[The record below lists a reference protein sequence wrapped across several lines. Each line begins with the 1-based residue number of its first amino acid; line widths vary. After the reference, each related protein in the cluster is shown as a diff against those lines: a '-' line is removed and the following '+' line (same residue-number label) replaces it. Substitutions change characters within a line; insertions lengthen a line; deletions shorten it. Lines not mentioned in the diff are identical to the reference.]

1 MFTEAVHS
9 ACTDIIPVPSPTKA
23 ITGWSGNATYYSFGD
38 TCSVASCPAGTKIDS
53 HSELDLVVTREFSE
67 SLDAYLTIMNV
78 TDEEDIVARAPK
90 NGARAQ
96 MPRAALVG
104 LRWKF

>member
-1 MFTEAVHS
+1 M
-9 ACTDIIPVPSPTKA
+9 
-23 ITGWSGNATYYSFGD
+23 
-38 TCSVASCPAGTKIDS
+38 ASCPAGTKIDS

-90 NGARAQ
+90 NAKGRASRPSLEILDLLPQNSSKVRRKRGARYSLQ
-96 MPRAALVG
+96 FVFQTSLFPLIH
-104 LRWKF
+104 